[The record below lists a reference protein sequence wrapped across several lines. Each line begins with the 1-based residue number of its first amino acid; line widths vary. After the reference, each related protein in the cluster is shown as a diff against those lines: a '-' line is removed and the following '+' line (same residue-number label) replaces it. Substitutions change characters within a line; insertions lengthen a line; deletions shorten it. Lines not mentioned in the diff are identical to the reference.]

1 MKWWF
6 RSNDDIE
13 RALAK
18 AKQERA
24 EVLREG
30 RKRAPLIRRLEEAVA
45 ENHFADRFRD
55 ALHQHPPGRHA

>member
-6 RSNDDIE
+6 RSNEDIE

-30 RKRAPLIRRLEEAVA
+30 RKRAPLINRLEAAAA
-45 ENHFADRFRD
+45 ENHFAERFIE
-55 ALHQHPPGRHA
+55 ALHQPPGRHA